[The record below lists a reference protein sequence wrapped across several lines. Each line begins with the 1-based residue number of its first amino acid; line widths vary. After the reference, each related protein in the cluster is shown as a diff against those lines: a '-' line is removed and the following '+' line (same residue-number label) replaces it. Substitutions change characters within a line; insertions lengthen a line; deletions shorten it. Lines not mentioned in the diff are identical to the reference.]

1 MLEATVSLMWFL
13 LTAPWLIL
21 QVYIVFYTE
30 GENKN
35 LGLGYYFLFQIL
47 AILGLIMITARAYV

>member
-1 MLEATVSLMWFL
+1 MLEAIVSLMWFL
-13 LTAPWLIL
+13 LTAPWIIL

-35 LGLGYYFLFQIL
+35 LGLSCYFLFQIL
-47 AILGLIMITARAYV
+47 AILGLVMITARAYV